1 MNNIGQL
8 IRQGLT
14 AASKGTTLPDNEIA
28 RLPDVLAEAMRE
40 AVARVATLADDGDQV
55 GANAEAKRST
65 VELFELAEAER
76 WPPTMPLRPPPDD
89 ADKTDD
95 EDGEDGE
102 DPAELARKIRLY

>member
-14 AASKGTTLPDNEIA
+14 AASKGATLPDSELA
-28 RLPDVLAEAMRE
+28 RLPDVVAEAMRE
-40 AVARVATLADDGDQV
+40 AQGRVASLADDGDQV

-65 VELFELAEAER
+65 VELFELASAER

-95 EDGEDGE
+95 EDGED
-102 DPAELARKIRLY
+102 PAELARKIRSY